1 MIPVNK
7 HLFGLLQQLADE
19 FLTYCTAGHG
29 KGAIDGM
36 LSFEVKNFLR
46 KDFVIYLLI
55 ALEPFY

>member
-19 FLTYCTAGHG
+19 FGLWIIPTYCAAGHG

-36 LSFEVKNFLR
+36 LSFEVKNLLR
-46 KDFVIYLLI
+46 KDFVI
-55 ALEPFY
+55 FF

>member
-19 FLTYCTAGHG
+19 FGLWIIPTYCAAGHG

-36 LSFEVKNFLR
+36 LSFEVKNLLR
-46 KDFVIYLLI
+46 KDFLI
-55 ALEPFY
+55 FF